1 MLIKICGICNAI
13 DAKETIRIYEK
24 TTSENNLSIGFVM
37 GGKIL
42 PPEIEMYAQHARKII
57 ESFPSTV
64 DSVVVT
70 HLDKAED
77 ILALS
82 NYVGSTSIQVSEPMP
97 VSEIQT
103 LRKNTNKKIIK
114 TIVVQGDNSLDQLK
128 LYEPFADFFLL
139 DSSVA
144 GYIGGTGITSDWHL
158 CRKLVEIAKKPVYLA
173 GGLTPENIKEAIS
186 IVKPDGVD
194 VSTGVGTYCNE
205 YLKKDRKCHV
215 KIQHFFDR
223 VINV

>member
-1 MLIKICGICNAI
+1 MLIKICGICNSI
-13 DAKETIRIYEK
+13 DAKKTIKIYEK
-24 TTSENNLSIGFVM
+24 ISSENNLSIGFVM

-42 PPEIEMYAQHARKII
+42 PSEIEMQAQHARKII
-57 ESFPSTV
+57 ESFPGFV

-77 ILALS
+77 ILSLS
-82 NYVGSTSIQVSEPMP
+82 DYVRSTSIQVSEPIS
-97 VSEIQT
+97 VSQMRT
-103 LRKNTNKKIIK
+103 LRENTNKKIIK
-114 TIVVQGDNSLDQLK
+114 TIEVQGDNSFEQLK

-139 DSSVA
+139 DRSVA
-144 GYIGGTGITSDWHL
+144 GYIGGTGVTSDWNL
-158 CRKLVEIAKKPVYLA
+158 CRKLVEISKKPVYLA
-173 GGLTPENIKEAIS
+173 GGLTPDNIKDAIN

-194 VSTGVGTYCNE
+194 VSTGVGTYSNE
-205 YLKKDRKCHV
+205 YLKKDRKCSV